1 MEERIISVASDPADK
16 VWWLHWFCQ
25 WIGLLQKSLLHPA
38 KVGNRELEREAE
50 VTVSSSLTTANPAY
64 ASKAKV
70 PKVLPKQCQQR
81 GTSVQSHSWEESLGF
96 HIQPVN
102 RLES

>member
-1 MEERIISVASDPADK
+1 MEERIISAASDPADK

-25 WIGLLQKSLLHPA
+25 WIGLLKQSLLHLA

-50 VTVSSSLTTANPAY
+50 VAVSSSLTTANPAY

-70 PKVLPKQCQQR
+70 PKVLPKQCQQG
-81 GTSVQSHSWEESLGF
+81 GTSVRSHELRGKLGIS
-96 HIQPVN
+96 HPTC
-102 RLES
+102 